1 MKITKKKILNW
12 AAIMILVMLLGWLLF
27 LKTLE

>member
-1 MKITKKKILNW
+1 MKITKKKMLNW